1 MNTMNSLL
9 EKIQN
14 APALDF
20 GTIFSDA
27 FDLFK
32 KTWLQGFLLQ
42 IITFIIVLPF
52 ILVLY
57 LPLIGIIIS
66 SATTGDQNPEAL
78 QAYFA
83 GLGIMYILF
92 FAAGILV
99 LSVVSMAL
107 NAGFFRIMKR
117 LDHNEPIKTSDFFY
131 YLKGKYFGKLVILM
145 FASLFIGAIAIML
158 CVLPILYVMVPLSF
172 FTVIFAFNPE
182 LSAGD
187 IITASFKLGNKKW
200 LLVFGLTIIA
210 SLLSQIVGMLLCG
223 IGILFTA
230 PFVYHPMYLVYK
242 NVIGFEDTEPT
253 NHIVE

>member
-9 EKIQN
+9 EKIAN
-14 APALDF
+14 APSLDF

-27 FDLFK
+27 LDLFK
-32 KTWLQGFLLQ
+32 KTWVQGFLLQ

-52 ILVLY
+52 ILILY
-57 LPLIGIIIS
+57 LPLLGIIIS
-66 SATTGDQNPEAL
+66 QAATGNQDPAEL

-92 FAAGILV
+92 FIIGILV
-99 LSVVSMAL
+99 LTVISMAL

-117 LDHNEPIKTSDFFY
+117 LDFDEGVATSDFFY
-131 YLKGKYFGKLVILM
+131 YFKGKYFGKLLILM
-145 FASLFIGAIAIML
+145 LASLFISSIAFL
-158 CVLPILYVMVPLSF
+158 FCVLPIIYVMVPIYF
-172 FTVIFAFNPE
+172 FTIIFAFNPE

-210 SLLSQIVGMLLCG
+210 SFLAQIVGVLLCG
-223 IGILFTA
+223 VGILFTA

-242 NVIGFEDTEPT
+242 NVVGFEEEQPT
-253 NHIVE
+253 NHIIS

>member
-9 EKIQN
+9 EKIAN
-14 APALDF
+14 APSLDF

-32 KTWLQGFLLQ
+32 KTWVQGFLLQ

-52 ILVLY
+52 ILLLY
-57 LPLIGIIIS
+57 LPLLGIIIS
-66 SATTGDQNPEAL
+66 QATTGDQDPEAF

-83 GLGIMYILF
+83 GLGIMYMLF
-92 FAAGILV
+92 FIAGILV
-99 LSVVSMAL
+99 LSVVSLAL

-131 YLKGKYFGKLVILM
+131 YLKGKYFGKLLILM
-145 FASLFIGAIAIML
+145 FAALFISLIAVML
-158 CVLPILYVMVPLSF
+158 CILPIIYVVVPIYF
-172 FTVIFAFNPE
+172 FSIIFAFNPE
-182 LSAGD
+182 LPAGD
-187 IITASFKLGNKKW
+187 IIKASFKLGNKKW

-210 SLLSQIVGMLLCG
+210 SLLAQIVGMLMCG
-223 IGILFTA
+223 IGILVTA

-242 NVIGFEDTEPT
+242 NVIGFEDEVPT
-253 NHIVE
+253 NHIVS

>member
-1 MNTMNSLL
+1 MNTMNSIL
-9 EKIQN
+9 EKIAN
-14 APALDF
+14 APSLDF

-32 KTWLQGFLLQ
+32 KTWVQGFLLQ

-52 ILVLY
+52 ILLLY
-57 LPLIGIIIS
+57 LPLLGIIIS
-66 SATTGDQNPEAL
+66 QATTGDQDPEAF

-83 GLGIMYILF
+83 GLGIMYMLF
-92 FAAGILV
+92 FIAGILV
-99 LSVVSMAL
+99 LSVVSLAL

-131 YLKGKYFGKLVILM
+131 FLKGKYFGKLLILM
-145 FASLFIGAIAIML
+145 FAALFISLIAVML
-158 CVLPILYVMVPLSF
+158 CVLPIIYVVVPIYF
-172 FTVIFAFNPE
+172 FSIIFAFNPE

-187 IITASFKLGNKKW
+187 IIKASFKLGNKKW

-210 SLLSQIVGMLLCG
+210 SLLAQIVGMLMCG
-223 IGILFTA
+223 IGILVTA

-242 NVIGFEDTEPT
+242 NVIGFEDELPT
-253 NHIVE
+253 NHIVS